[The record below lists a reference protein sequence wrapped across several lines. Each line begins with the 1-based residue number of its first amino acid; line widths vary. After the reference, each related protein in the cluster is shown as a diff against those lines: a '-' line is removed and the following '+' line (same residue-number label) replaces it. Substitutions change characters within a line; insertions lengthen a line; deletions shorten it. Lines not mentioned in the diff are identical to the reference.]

1 MLFNGLCET
10 QGVVFLSSVSGWSCT
25 HNHREPS
32 LAEHKAPFPYGGFI
46 ESAAV
51 VLLVQSSLLYTTIF
65 HDCSLNAD
73 TKICLPNPW
82 PAVFRHGVCEW
93 WRGLSYTAMYYK
105 NPRFYQS
112 FSKNVL
118 LSFSISHQLFF
129 HLSRERVFTE
139 DRARFYGAEI
149 VSALEYLHSKDVV
162 YRDLKVSS
170 FLILLCYCCQT
181 KLREVCHVI
190 VSDHENLLVVT
201 ESVSWFC
208 LKCVSLD
215 SWRI

>member
-1 MLFNGLCET
+1 MPSKPVTGC
-10 QGVVFLSSVSGWSCT
+10 VSSWSM
-25 HNHREPS
+25 RMV
-32 LAEHKAPFPYGGFI
+32 ARFVIYGH
-46 ESAAV
+46 
-51 VLLVQSSLLYTTIF
+51 VLQKPKLL
-65 HDCSLNAD
+65 
-73 TKICLPNPW
+73 K
-82 PAVFRHGVCEW
+82 V
-93 WRGLSYTAMYYK
+93 
-105 NPRFYQS
+105 S

-181 KLREVCHVI
+181 KLREVCHLI

-201 ESVSWFC
+201 EFVS
-208 LKCVSLD
+208 
-215 SWRI
+215 